1 MIAAD
6 DQGESGGRMTLVVR
20 RAKVTADMVER
31 YVGLG
36 KDMELDV
43 CSPPGFAALTSPA
56 RYWGAGRVVCPDG
69 RPDASVCKV
78 VTRRFQRM
86 GFNGAH
92 ITTVVRACVSLAG
105 HRHVTT

>member
-36 KDMELDV
+36 K
-43 CSPPGFAALTSPA
+43 
-56 RYWGAGRVVCPDG
+56 
-69 RPDASVCKV
+69 KV
-78 VTRRFQRM
+78 TW
-86 GFNGAH
+86 
-92 ITTVVRACVSLAG
+92 S
-105 HRHVTT
+105 